1 MGHST
6 EKQILDYIID
16 YDIDVDDRDDLN
28 VLCADCEPEIEEYEN
43 A

>member
-6 EKQILDYIID
+6 KKQTLDYIID

-28 VLCADCEPEIEEYEN
+28 VLCGDCEPEIAEYGDV
-43 A
+43 